1 MSTISV
7 SNIVTANG
15 SESLTIATG
24 NTSAGDIIIGATGGV
39 VIASNSTANAI
50 VVSVG
55 SVANTLVTNSTGIYF
70 SANIAGNTN
79 FDSGVFFVDGLNNRV
94 GVNNTTPTAT
104 LTVTGTINDSLENVR
119 SLPIDAKTTTYTL
132 ASADNGKIISSNAGV
147 TVNGALLVANQNFTI
162 YNNSAA
168 SITITSGTGATMYLA
183 GTATTGNRTLSQ
195 RGIAS
200 IICVAAN
207 TFVISGSG
215 LS

>member
-7 SNIVTANG
+7 SNITTANG
-15 SESLTIATG
+15 SSDLTIATG
-24 NTSAGDIIIGATGGV
+24 NTNAGDIVLPATGGV
-39 VIASNSTANAI
+39 IIGPNSTSNAI

-55 SVANTLVTNSTGIYF
+55 SIANTLVTNSTGSFFIG
-70 SANIAGNTN
+70 NIN
-79 FDSGVFFVDGLNNRV
+79 FDAGVLFVDGTNNRV
-94 GVNNTTPTAT
+94 GINNTAPTAT